1 MTVPADLH
9 YNRDHQWVRLQ
20 GEIATIGITDYAQ
33 GELSDI
39 VFVEL
44 PDLGDIEK
52 ASPVAVVESVK
63 TTRDIYAPIAGEII
77 EVNMDLVPDPAKLNT
92 DPYDT
97 GWIFK
102 LRVSD
107 PEQVHQLMAAASYT
121 SLLSR

>member
-1 MTVPADLH
+1 MIAPADLRYTRSH
-9 YNRDHQWVRLQ
+9 EWIRLQ
-20 GEIATIGITDYAQ
+20 GDIATIGITDHAQ
-33 GELSDI
+33 EEMSDV

-63 TTRDIYAPIAGEII
+63 AASDIYAPISGEIM
-77 EVNMDLVPDPAKLNT
+77 EVNMDLVSDPAKINT

-102 LRVSD
+102 IRV
-107 PEQVHQLMAAASYT
+107 
-121 SLLSR
+121 